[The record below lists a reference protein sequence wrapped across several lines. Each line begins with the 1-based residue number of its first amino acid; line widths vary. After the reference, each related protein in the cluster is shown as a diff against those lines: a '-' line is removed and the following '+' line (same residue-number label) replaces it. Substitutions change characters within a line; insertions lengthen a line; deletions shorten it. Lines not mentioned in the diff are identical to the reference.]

1 VCTLYNNIVLFVY
14 GVLCLYYPLESH
26 IIIDITSRRFEW
38 AKRCVYSSCTSSI
51 CTRFSLLAAL
61 PHTILS
67 YTYLTSR
74 ADRIF
79 HNVFQSILVYA
90 FVVYLGHTRQC
101 RRVRR
106 IMRCYSCVCYV
117 VCVYY
122 FLLLVHFLCR
132 LSPLG

>member
-1 VCTLYNNIVLFVY
+1 MCTLYNNIVLFVY
-14 GVLCLYYPLESH
+14 GVLCLCYPLESY

-38 AKRCVYSSCTSSI
+38 SKRLCVFVVTSSI
-51 CTRFSLLAAL
+51 RTRFPLLASL

-67 YTYLTSR
+67 YTHLTPR
-74 ADRIF
+74 ADYIF
-79 HNVFQSILVYA
+79 HNVFQSILLYA
-90 FVVYLGHTRQC
+90 RVVYLGHTRQC
-101 RRVRR
+101 RRVHR
-106 IMRCYSCVCYV
+106 IIRCYSCVRYV

>member
-1 VCTLYNNIVLFVY
+1 
-14 GVLCLYYPLESH
+14 VLCYPLESH

-51 CTRFSLLAAL
+51 RMRFSLFASL
-61 PHTILS
+61 PHPLLS
-67 YTYLTSR
+67 YTHLTPELTIY
-74 ADRIF
+74 IF
-79 HNVFQSILVYA
+79 NNVFQSILVYA
-90 FVVYLGHTRQC
+90 VLCISGTRGNA
-101 RRVRR
+101 VAYGR
-106 IMRCYSCVCYV
+106 IMRCYSCVRYV